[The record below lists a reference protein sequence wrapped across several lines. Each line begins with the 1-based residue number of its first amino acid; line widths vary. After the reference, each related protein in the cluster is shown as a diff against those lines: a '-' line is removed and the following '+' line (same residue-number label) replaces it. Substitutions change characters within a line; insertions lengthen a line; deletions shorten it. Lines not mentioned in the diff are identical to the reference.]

1 MATENPAEG
10 GAAAG
15 RMQVDEA
22 RLEESSEYLGVAPR
36 TRLIKASQHA
46 TSKFKWCAVTYHVT
60 AGSNLVLHLLEH
72 LLHLVQ
78 LQLAAIVLLERVQLA
93 RRDLKLL

>member
-1 MATENPAEG
+1 MRPA
-10 GAAAG
+10 
-15 RMQVDEA
+15 
-22 RLEESSEYLGVAPR
+22 SSNGVQSRITLPQAQIW
-36 TRLIKASQHA
+36 L
-46 TSKFKWCAVTYHVT
+46 
-60 AGSNLVLHLLEH
+60 LHLLEH